1 MRSEYAA
8 RALALCASFYPD
20 CEENSLLQTDIADL
34 GTVLQTMSK
43 TKTDTPER
51 ARFLELCCCD
61 QNNQMLTR
69 VAAMAAAAT
78 AW

>member
-1 MRSEYAA
+1 LR
-8 RALALCASFYPD
+8 LCASFYPD
-20 CEENSLLQTDIADL
+20 CEENLLLQTDIADL

-43 TKTDTPER
+43 TKTGTPER
-51 ARFLELCCCD
+51 APFLELCCD

-69 VAAMAAAAT
+69 VAAIAAAAT